1 MENKTKDENFDL
13 IQNNPKKA
21 IRKMSIPIALSVFFL
36 ILNSL
41 VDTAWVS
48 GLGPQAL
55 AAVGFITPLSMAL
68 AGFGTGLG
76 AGANSVIARYLGGD
90 NLKRANNSATHSV
103 VLGLGIVIV
112 LTVLLFIFKDNVL
125 LALGA
130 KDVMNWGRP
139 FIFWVIIGLFSV
151 VLPGIFGGI
160 LRSNGDVKRATYPL
174 IAAAFVNM
182 IIDPIF
188 IYTLGFGIGGAS
200 LATTL
205 AQIIFGLCPMVYWLF
220 IKKDNIVDINLKDF
234 KSDSSIYKDIL
245 VVGIPASLEEFVMAL
260 LSAIVNGV
268 LVITAGTTAV
278 AVFSAAWRLIG
289 IGVTPAIGVGT
300 AAVTVIGAAYGA
312 KNWDNMKT
320 AFNSAIEMGLW
331 LSLAVCVIF
340 YIFAGD
346 LASLF
351 AFSPK
356 NIALAPQ
363 IAESIR
369 ILSLYIVVVPFG
381 LVATFFLQGVGK
393 GLKSLVLTFIREL
406 IFVVLG
412 VLFFTFV
419 MNWGT
424 NGVYVGM
431 IVGALIGSLIAYG
444 VARRDMFK
452 TIKKGS

>member
-1 MENKTKDENFDL
+1 MAEKIESENLDL

-21 IRKMSIPIALSVFFL
+21 IRVMSIPVALSVFFL

-41 VDTAWVS
+41 IDTAWVS

-76 AGANSVIARYLGGD
+76 AGANSVIARYIGAD
-90 NLKRANNSATHSV
+90 NLKRANNSGTHSV
-103 VLGLGIVIV
+103 VLVLWIVII
-112 LTVLLFIFKDNVL
+112 LTILLFIFKDNVL

-130 KDVMNWGRP
+130 KDVMDWGRP

-151 VLPGIFGGI
+151 ILPGVFGGI
-160 LRSNGDVKRATYPL
+160 LRSNGEVKRATYPL
-174 IAAAFVNM
+174 ITAAFVNM
-182 IIDPIF
+182 VIDPIF
-188 IYTLGFGIGGAS
+188 IYTLDFGISGAS

-205 AQIIFGLCPMVYWLF
+205 AQTIFGLCPMIYWLF
-220 IKKDNIVDINLKDF
+220 IKKDNVVKINLKDF
-234 KSDSSIYKDIL
+234 KRDMSIYKDIL
-245 VVGIPASLEEFVMAL
+245 VIGIPASLEEFVMAL
-260 LSAIVNGV
+260 LSAIVNGI
-268 LVITAGTTAV
+268 LVITAGTAGV

-312 KNWDNMKT
+312 KNWDNLKT
-320 AFNSAIEMGLW
+320 AFNSAIEMSLW

-351 AFSPK
+351 AFTPK
-356 NIALAPQ
+356 NAVLAPQ
-363 IAESIR
+363 IAEAIR

-393 GLKSLVLTFIREL
+393 GVKSLILTFIREL

-412 VLFFTFV
+412 VSFFVFV
-419 MNWGT
+419 MDWGT

-431 IVGALIGSLIAYG
+431 IIGALIGSLIAYW
-444 VARRDMFK
+444 VAKRDMFK
-452 TIKKGS
+452 IIKKG